1 MTVARILSVIIGYL
15 FGLFTTGYFYAK
27 HMHVDIRSMGSG
39 NIGTTN
45 TFRTLGKKAGVIV
58 FLGDGF
64 KGVFA
69 VLLVWLL
76 FRERYPDG
84 IQILEAYAGLGAVL
98 GHNFP
103 VHLKLKGGKGIATT
117 AGMMLAFCPWAVPVC
132 LLLFV
137 LSIFVKRYVSVG
149 SLLVCLGFFIQT
161 VIFGQNGILGAPSFA
176 LTEIYIIVGI
186 VCVLGLIR
194 HQSNIRR
201 LLSGTENK
209 VFVQDGQEEHQKS

>member
-1 MTVARILSVIIGYL
+1 MTAARMIAIFIGYL

-69 VLLVWLL
+69 VLLVWLI
-76 FRERYPDG
+76 FHSQYPQE
-84 IQILEAYAGLGAVL
+84 IKILEAYAGLGAVI

-103 VHLKLKGGKGIATT
+103 VHLKFKGGKGIATT
-117 AGMMLAFCPWAVPVC
+117 AGMMLAFCPWAVPAC
-132 LLLFV
+132 LVLFT

-149 SLLVCLGFFIQT
+149 SLLVCLGFFVQT
-161 VIFGQNGILGAPSFA
+161 IIFGRNGMLGAPPEA
-176 LTEIYIIVGI
+176 LTEIFIVVGI
-186 VCVLGLIR
+186 VCVLGVIR
-194 HQSNIRR
+194 HQSNIKR

-209 VFVQDGQEEHQKS
+209 V

>member
-1 MTVARILSVIIGYL
+1 MTAARIISIVIGYL

-27 HMHVDIRSMGSG
+27 HANVDIRKMGSG

-69 VLLVWLL
+69 VLLVWAI
-76 FRERYPDG
+76 FKNRYPEG
-84 IQILEAYAGLGAVL
+84 VKILEAYAGLGAVL

-103 VHLKLKGGKGIATT
+103 VHLKFKGGKGIATT

-132 LLLFV
+132 IVLFT

-149 SLLVCLGFFIQT
+149 SLLVCLGFFVQT
-161 VIFGQNGILGAPSFA
+161 IVFGQNGILGAPHQA
-176 LTEIYIIVGI
+176 RAEIYVVVGI
-186 VCVLGLIR
+186 VCLLGVIR
-194 HQSNIRR
+194 HYANIQR
-201 LLSGTENK
+201 LLQGTENK
-209 VFVQDGQEEHQKS
+209 V

>member
-1 MTVARILSVIIGYL
+1 MTGARLISIVIGYL

-27 HMHVDIRSMGSG
+27 HVNVDIRSMGSG

-45 TFRTLGKKAGVIV
+45 TFRTLGRKAGIIV

-76 FRERYPDG
+76 FHNKFPQDVK
-84 IQILEAYAGLGAVL
+84 ILEAYAGLGAVL

-103 VHLKLKGGKGIATT
+103 VHLKFKGGKGIAAT

-132 LLLFV
+132 MVLFG
-137 LSIFVKRYVSVG
+137 LSVFVKRYVSVG
-149 SLLVCLGFFIQT
+149 SLLVCLGFFVQT
-161 VIFGQNGILGAPSFA
+161 VVFGQNGMLGAPPQA
-176 LTEIYIIVGI
+176 RTEIYIVVGF
-186 VCVLGLIR
+186 VCLLGVIR
-194 HQSNIRR
+194 HQSNIKR
-201 LLSGTENK
+201 LLHGTENK
-209 VFVQDGQEEHQKS
+209 V